1 MAAQHLPRGLV
12 RPKGG
17 LKELAQN
24 EGIILSSNELSLTVN
39 YFFAGTSQ

>member
-12 RPKGG
+12 RPKGE